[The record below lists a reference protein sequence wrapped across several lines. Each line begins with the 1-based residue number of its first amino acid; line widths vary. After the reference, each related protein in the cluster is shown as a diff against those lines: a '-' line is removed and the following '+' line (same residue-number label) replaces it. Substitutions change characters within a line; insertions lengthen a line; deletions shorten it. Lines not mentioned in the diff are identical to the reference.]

1 MNGAIEGIEMEKRQC
16 RRDEKYKGKKGT
28 RKCRWRIFRFGELS
42 FLDLEVGIQFGS
54 P

>member
-1 MNGAIEGIEMEKRQC
+1 MYRDEWGYREEAMSKGRKVQREKR
-16 RRDEKYKGKKGT
+16 T

-42 FLDLEVGIQFGS
+42 FLDLEIGIQFGS